1 MTWYV
6 NILNPNNRNVVKRE
20 KEDLLQNKCTET
32 GAYVQKIILN

>member
-1 MTWYV
+1 MQIFLILITQIKWTW
-6 NILNPNNRNVVKRE
+6 